1 MYVPLQPNWETE
13 KSDSINTFCTKNNKN
28 YSEKNKQEK
37 KRATNIS
44 FPLQEQQYQAVQ
56 ISLNKSKKTQT

>member
-37 KRATNIS
+37 KKGQQTLAFLCKSNNIKQ
-44 FPLQEQQYQAVQ
+44 F
-56 ISLNKSKKTQT
+56 K